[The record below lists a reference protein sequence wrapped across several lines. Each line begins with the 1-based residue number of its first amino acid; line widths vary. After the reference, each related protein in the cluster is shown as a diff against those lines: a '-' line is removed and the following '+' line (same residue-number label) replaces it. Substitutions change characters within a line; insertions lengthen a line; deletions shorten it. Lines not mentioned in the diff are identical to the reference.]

1 MSEGAPVFRKTRKVP
16 APQTADPG
24 PSRAVEPPG
33 AAASGRRA
41 PDDDSSD
48 EQGLR
53 ARPTR
58 RTALAASALAA
69 ATPLL
74 PPARFASSASATADP
89 WSRVPAI
96 LARVTPPRFPQQW
109 FDIRDF
115 GAVGDGVT
123 KNTAAFRRA
132 VDACHDAGG
141 GHVVVPAGG
150 RFLTGA
156 IHLRSRVNLRVDGTV
171 LFSTDPADY
180 LPMVYTRWEGTECW
194 NYSAFVYAHGRHDIA
209 ITGHGT
215 LDGQG
220 MDGPWKSWRD
230 PGGGQPADQAELR
243 RMGEEGVP
251 VARRLFGPGHC
262 LRPNMVQFYRCR
274 NVLIQDVTVLE
285 PAMWTL
291 HPVLCT
297 NVLIKDVDVIGRINN
312 SDGVDPECCADVLI
326 TGCRFHTEDD
336 SVAVKSG
343 RDEDGLRVGVPS
355 RGIVVR
361 DCVFSGRWGGI
372 AVGSE
377 MSGGAYEVFAENCR
391 INPVDFPG
399 RFNPR
404 HPVFLKTNTKRGGAI
419 DGVYVRNFTGRR
431 IDRDCVYLT
440 ARYAGQSGPHQAV
453 IRNVRVENMRHD
465 GARGA
470 LNLEGLDAHPFG
482 PVHIAHCDF
491 TGIERPNVIEGAPQ
505 LTLRKVFVNGT
516 EVHHP

>member
-1 MSEGAPVFRKTRKVP
+1 MFRTTRKVP
-16 APQTADPG
+16 APQTADPR
-24 PSRAVEPPG
+24 PSRAVEPPD
-33 AAASGRRA
+33 AAVSRRRA
-41 PDDDSSD
+41 PGGDSSD
-48 EQGLR
+48 DQRLSAR
-53 ARPTR
+53 PARPARPTR
-58 RTALAASALAA
+58 RTALAAGALAA
-69 ATPLL
+69 AAPLL
-74 PPARFASSASATADP
+74 PPAHSASAASAASATADP

-96 LARVTPPRFPQQW
+96 LARIKPPRFPQQW

-115 GAVGDGVT
+115 GAVGDGAT

-132 VDACHDAGG
+132 VDACHKAGG
-141 GHVVVPAGG
+141 GHVVVPEGG

-156 IHLRSRVNLRVDGTV
+156 IHLRSRVDLRVDGTV
-171 LFSTDPADY
+171 LFSKD
-180 LPMVYTRWEGTECW
+180 
-194 NYSAFVYAHGRHDIA
+194 
-209 ITGHGT
+209 
-215 LDGQG
+215 
-220 MDGPWKSWRD
+220 
-230 PGGGQPADQAELR
+230 PADQAELR

-262 LRPNMVQFYRCR
+262 LRPNMVQFHRCR

-343 RDEDGLRVGVPS
+343 RDEDGRRVGVPS

-377 MSGGAYEVFAENCR
+377 MSGGAYDVFAENCR

-465 GARGA
+465 GARHA

-491 TGIERPNVIEGAPQ
+491 TGIERPNVVEGAPQ

>member
-1 MSEGAPVFRKTRKVP
+1 MSEGAPVFRTTRKVS
-16 APQTADPG
+16 APQTAGPR
-24 PSRAVEPPG
+24 PSRAVEPPD
-33 AAASGRRA
+33 AAVSGRRA
-41 PDDDSSD
+41 PDGDSSD
-48 EQGLR
+48 DQRLSAR
-53 ARPTR
+53 PARPTR
-58 RTALAASALAA
+58 RTALAAGALAA
-69 ATPLL
+69 AAPLL
-74 PPARFASSASATADP
+74 PPAHSASAASATADP

-96 LARVTPPRFPQQW
+96 LARIKPPRFPQQC

-115 GAVGDGVT
+115 GAVGDGAT

-132 VDACHDAGG
+132 VDACHKAGG
-141 GHVVVPAGG
+141 GHVVVPEGG

-156 IHLRSRVNLRVDGTV
+156 IHLRSRVDLRVDGTV
-171 LFSTDPADY
+171 LFSKD
-180 LPMVYTRWEGTECW
+180 
-194 NYSAFVYAHGRHDIA
+194 
-209 ITGHGT
+209 
-215 LDGQG
+215 
-220 MDGPWKSWRD
+220 
-230 PGGGQPADQAELR
+230 PADQAELR

-377 MSGGAYEVFAENCR
+377 MSGGAYDVFAENCR
-391 INPVDFPG
+391 VNPVDFPG

-465 GARGA
+465 GARHA

-491 TGIERPNVIEGAPQ
+491 TGIERPNVVEGAPQ

>member
-1 MSEGAPVFRKTRKVP
+1 M
-16 APQTADPG
+16 
-24 PSRAVEPPG
+24 
-33 AAASGRRA
+33 
-41 PDDDSSD
+41 
-48 EQGLR
+48 R

-58 RTALAASALAA
+58 RTALTAGALAA
-69 ATPLL
+69 TSPLL
-74 PPARFASSASATADP
+74 PAYAAEANPAAPPGTPTDDP

-96 LARVTPPRFPQQW
+96 LARIRPPRFPQRRY
-109 FDIRDF
+109 DVRDF

-123 KNTAAFRRA
+123 KNTAAIRRA
-132 VDACHDAGG
+132 IDVCHRAGG

-156 IHLRSRVNLRVDGTV
+156 IRLRSRVNLRVDGTV

-180 LPMVYTRWEGTECW
+180 LPMVLTRWEGTECW
-194 NYSAFVYAHGRHDIA
+194 NYSPFVYAHGERDLA
-209 ITGHGT
+209 VTGHGT

-243 RMGEEGVP
+243 RMGEQGVP
-251 VARRLFGPGHC
+251 VEQRLFGAGHF

-343 RDEDGLRVGVPS
+343 RDEDGHRVGVPS
-355 RGIVVR
+355 RNIVVR

-377 MSGGAYEVFAENCR
+377 MSGGAYDIFAEDCR
-391 INPVDFPG
+391 INPLDFPG
-399 RFNPR
+399 RHNPR
-404 HPVFLKTNTKRGGAI
+404 HPVFLKTSTKRGGAI
-419 DGVYVRNFTGRR
+419 DGVYVRNFTGRQ

-440 ARYAGQSGPHQAV
+440 TRYSGQTGPYPAV
-453 IRNVRVENMRHD
+453 IRDVRVEHMVHD
-465 GARGA
+465 GARRA
-470 LNLEGLDAHPFG
+470 LHLEGLASDPFG
-482 PVHIAHCDF
+482 PVRVAHCDF
-491 TGIERPNVIEGAPQ
+491 TGMSEPNLIEAAPE
-505 LTLRKVFVNGT
+505 LRLHKVYVNGS
-516 EVHHP
+516 EVHV